1 MLAIRRHQMRDE
13 TAEQGSPEPKLIR
26 QGSRLWF
33 SQAAERRFY
42 FILTMIMLALGILYE
57 TGVW

>member
-1 MLAIRRHQMRDE
+1 MRDE
-13 TAEQGSPEPKLIR
+13 TVEPRPPGPKLIR

-42 FILTMIMLALGILYE
+42 FILTMIMLAIGILYK
-57 TGVW
+57 TGIW